1 MAVDIEEIKRRA
13 RELSK
18 QNSAEAVKS
27 NVKTETYHRI
37 QSALNT
43 QDRDE
48 VVAAAKKEIPGEEA
62 VSLVYSDVQNNSK
75 IQRDKLT
82 LQIFNKLDKG
92 YDATYE
98 EANNY
103 FKQALVSPNKNVAK
117 SNYLKVLQSTGK
129 THDGVSFGEKGWNT
143 AEAEDINVVM
153 SEVAPYYGDSIYMN
167 QFSDLLEAIVNVKQ
181 GSQMEKDVAVL
192 KRYEDYKKI
201 NPDIWKNMLEA
212 APKAYNDA
220 VNIGIFGKYPVNEES
235 VELIKKALAWADG
248 EAGQYV
254 INKRIAEY
262 GLKNTPAKV
271 PGTAMSRFMN
281 ENHAAII
288 AQKRMA
294 SLPGAT
300 KPLTEDELQ
309 KDINVGQSLTGRERY
324 YYTSNY
330 VGDNKDVWSGVP
342 ENIKDGIYTVWAE
355 NSKEF
360 ADDVVED
367 PRVLNKLYKTA
378 YMEEFFKQNPK
389 AKLEDI
395 YKTGWLSR
403 EDNPEFEENI
413 KVPGKDEVYM
423 RLIQKNAPGITQK
436 ETKRILR
443 NIKKGE
449 YDDAARIMRKNSGEL
464 ERTDIYEVN
473 RRPNSIIAGAYN
485 AAASVYDF
493 GHTMADYTIY
503 LGNILSKL
511 GEWGMMPQ
519 SSEIYKAVQT
529 GNIQEAVPKDPKY
542 FWEDHP
548 ELKGVLDFFLPAEE
562 AHAVADRFTKTQNYD
577 KSITEYLGNGEYKK
591 AGELLGIQVV
601 ENLPQIA
608 VAALVAYAT
617 GGLSSGASLAAGT
630 ASRFAGGAGAATLGA
645 MAAGTKYMDL
655 REQDYNFTT
664 RISNAALIFLS
675 EYISENFGTMF
686 NLKRLFNIEQQAL
699 KEGLKI
705 GVGRSLGII
714 GKSSVRGFFE
724 ESGAG
729 LGENLSDIITG
740 VRNEFGEL
748 PKPFDGIVDEGLV
761 GLVTEGLFG
770 TAGIVKSNVAVK
782 LQQRQ
787 NEIIQKQKKALE
799 KRMTDIVHLPETS
812 KVLHYSRV
820 DSWMAWQKIA
830 DEMFNTKSSET
841 VHNRTTGTNSDI
853 FAEQVDDVMSEAED
867 LSGEPTDVIDAE
879 FPEEAI
885 NFVNNQAVK
894 TLPEAQTSDD
904 VSYIGA
910 DGEVLA
916 KGEKSGIAEAFKD
929 DTGGEVDMYG
939 YEELENPAET
949 AWMNMGNIV
958 VNPGRSEIVMM
969 RKPNRK
975 QSKAMRR
982 YMADKKEFTITV
994 VDPYG
999 KVLQT
1004 KDYPAG
1010 TLPAQAMRDIS
1021 AYFNSGYNLQPKYK
1035 LALKP
1040 ADILDESYLQEQ
1052 LPALAMA
1059 RGSVRAKYVN
1069 PKTGKVDH
1077 TFQRKPGWRLA
1088 GEFVDVPKE
1097 LLASAPITKKGE
1109 TKNLHAGLD
1118 ELADEYNKQYGTN
1131 LSDYEFLDLAMEEY
1145 ETFKSEEFQ
1154 DNYSTWKTQQRYAER
1169 KAKLEEKAPVEERLA
1184 ESKEGFLA
1192 EGTLPK
1198 IEKVEAPL
1206 TIEET
1211 AKEIYNNL
1219 EQDVVA
1225 ELGIPEN
1232 ELEESIGLNIEYLG
1246 LENVAA
1252 AGLPQGKAAI
1262 DVMNEAARI
1271 KDAKEGVEL
1280 EGNLVSGESY
1290 DEAVA
1295 AVEKAIETAE
1305 GEELG
1310 ILNERLKV
1318 LKNNEQSIRMLSGE
1332 QVETQQKEEQQ
1343 SAKEGDS
1350 ETIDLIAD
1358 EISKEGEAGYAD
1370 IDIEELKQRILF
1382 AREFLGDTSTFE
1394 QAMDIGYIAQLRSW
1408 NREAGGPTI
1417 KNPMSAYLDMLYEA
1431 LYIKASKD
1439 GLVDQTN
1446 YESFA
1451 SGSYENTVSALLGL
1465 MEAASEE
1472 DKNTIGRRLYIL
1484 KTSENEIRELL
1495 GEERTIESYQVGSEA
1510 TPEIAQNDKA
1520 QDDINRASAVAAANA
1535 ELAADNGIIFPTK
1548 TKLAAM
1554 LAMKRSDRQGET
1566 PAQVIL
1572 NETAKQEQGIAGYE
1586 TIPDNDMQVE
1596 VDFAET
1602 LEEIKNYDPKNLTPE
1617 QKGKIE
1623 LFLSLEPKSGDE
1635 GIIQS
1640 DIHDKYFK
1648 KEKALSGGDLTL
1660 WEIIRTQ
1667 INDKLSTAGAFVSS
1681 FAPEITDRGARME
1694 FNNLYI
1700 VSRFQEASK
1709 NMLVNLKILKKQN
1722 KVAHDALVVALWSNN
1737 ESNAN
1742 EIIEKYGSKSKDP
1755 AAREA
1760 EISKLKQSIDQ
1771 FRKAM
1776 DAAYEYA
1783 KPYFPNLNKMDFYFP
1798 RSVKNYK
1805 GLMEHIYNV
1814 ILRNA
1819 GYSEEQI
1826 AGYKNMFQKQ
1836 IEAENAKR
1844 ARNKLP
1850 RLTDHEI
1857 GMIFETYIN
1866 QTIFKKDPTTKG
1878 SKHTKQRMINFL
1890 TPSML
1895 KYYHPIAETV
1905 DEYFKS
1911 MVRAVEARSFLS
1923 DIAIKNRQSYLVQKE
1938 ADRIMKDYEGDPEGM
1953 QRALMAYEKKLELD
1967 ALNRE
1972 KVLEDIFGADTPMF
1986 LDNYSNAISS
1996 IIGELFANN
2005 QYSVYEE
2012 ERIEKYLKTL
2022 FGRKRMGAF
2031 ASFLANSSYIGT
2043 LAQFKSA
2050 FRQFSDVAFSMTFN
2064 GIFSTMKSVR
2074 DVAVTKYGKKFLSEV
2089 EAEAKRQTLIDV
2101 DQVMGDMNIMKN
2113 ISEQSGISYSKATE
2127 ISIGIAGLTAVDSFF
2142 ANTLMEGYAKNM
2154 KDMLNKMTIDE
2165 KNNSIVIQ
2173 IGDRIVK
2180 TIPLNLKDPET
2191 GEDVDMSDPRNFMEK
2206 LATLGVDMKIY
2217 RVENAVREMQ
2227 RILGDSF
2234 LKTAESIKSG
2244 DFSSMDAKFMLYNQL
2259 RKTRPIG
2266 ITDQP
2271 AFKTTADI
2279 AKVFYVLKTFP
2290 LKLVDMWRQ
2299 QIFRQVK
2306 EGIQTGNVAQ
2316 AANGLATAAKFIIYF
2331 SMSNAG
2337 ANFLIDFIMNRPF
2350 DIEDIF
2356 LDSSLETIGF
2366 NRWQTW
2372 MFSEELKRGKSPQAA
2387 LLKVIAPPVVNI
2399 GEDIWRSARRVVKG
2413 KDTLPQSGL
2422 FRYIPFFGIYEA
2434 WFGRYALKY
2443 GRNKEG
2449 AEWLQRK
2456 LTERRLER
2464 LNKSMP
2470 KSSPGSPGYK

>member
-220 VNIGIFGKYPVNEES
+220 VNIGIFGKYPVDEES

-529 GNIQEAVPKDPKY
+529 GNIQEVVPKDPKY

-867 LSGEPTDVIDAE
+867 LSGEQTDVIDAE

-1318 LKNNEQSIRMLSGE
+1318 LKNNEQSIRKLSGE
-1332 QVETQQKEEQQ
+1332 IVNQSVE
-1343 SAKEGDS
+1343 A
-1350 ETIDLIAD
+1350 
-1358 EISKEGEAGYAD
+1358 
-1370 IDIEELKQRILF
+1370 
-1382 AREFLGDTSTFE
+1382 
-1394 QAMDIGYIAQLRSW
+1394 
-1408 NREAGGPTI
+1408 
-1417 KNPMSAYLDMLYEA
+1417 
-1431 LYIKASKD
+1431 
-1439 GLVDQTN
+1439 
-1446 YESFA
+1446 ES
-1451 SGSYENTVSALLGL
+1451 S
-1465 MEAASEE
+1465 
-1472 DKNTIGRRLYIL
+1472 
-1484 KTSENEIRELL
+1484 
-1495 GEERTIESYQVGSEA
+1495 
-1510 TPEIAQNDKA
+1510 PEIAQNDKA

-1709 NMLVNLKILKKQN
+1709 SMLVNLKILKKQN

-1742 EIIEKYGSKSKDP
+1742 EIIEKYGSKSEDP
-1755 AAREA
+1755 AVREA

-2191 GEDVDMSDPRNFMEK
+2191 GEDIDMSDPRNFMEK

-2234 LKTAESIKSG
+2234 LKTAEAMKSG
-2244 DFSSMDAKFMLYNQL
+2244 DFSSMNAKFMLYNQL

-2271 AFKTTADI
+2271 AFKTTADF
-2279 AKVFYVLKTFP
+2279 AKVFYALKTFP